1 MNILGSIKLAVASW
15 TALAER
21 SGDSALA
28 WPAASETR
36 LQSGVALRL
45 PPQSKTRLFILS
57 SQKNQHA

>member
-28 WPAASETR
+28 WPAASEMR
-36 LQSGVALRL
+36 FQSGGALRL
-45 PPQSKTRLFILS
+45 PPQSKTRLIILS
-57 SQKNQHA
+57 LQKNQHA